1 MTGTYQIF
9 TITESRGVDHGWGIF
24 AVIGVGLALLVRVI
38 FSLRGNKRWES
49 EVSADFD
56 AALMRMHIHSYKFLV
71 DRTVA
76 PGYETSEAVY
86 RILIDQDGRYFLY
99 MLVEGTTGL
108 TTPISKERA
117 LLAAKTNGYKSES

>member
-1 MTGTYQIF
+1 M
-9 TITESRGVDHGWGIF
+9 DHGWGIF

-38 FSLRGNKRWES
+38 FSLRGTKRWES
-49 EVSADFD
+49 DVSADFD

-76 PGYETSEAVY
+76 RGYETSEAVY

-108 TTPISKERA
+108 MTPISKERA
-117 LLAAKTNGYKSES
+117 LLAAKINGYKSES